1 MEVLTELCQELRNWF
16 DRNQPKYYGEFTI
29 ENGVLILSGDMS
41 LRDGQYFRVIGSA
54 LNDGVHQYGVYG
66 DALEDEAFSG
76 AVWAMAIPP
85 AVLSLAKEI
94 KAWQD
99 KYGGI
104 DSAAM
109 SPFASESFGGYSYSK
124 SGAGSGSGSTS
135 GGWRS
140 AFAGRLNS
148 WRKI

>member
-1 MEVLTELCQELRNWF
+1 MEILTELCQELRNWF

-41 LRDGQYFRVIGSA
+41 LKDGQYFRIIGSA

-85 AVLSLAKEI
+85 AILTLVKDIE
-94 KAWQD
+94 AWQD

-140 AFAGRLNS
+140 AFAGRLNP

>member
-1 MEVLTELCQELRNWF
+1 MEMLTELCQELRNWF

-29 ENGVLILSGDMS
+29 ENGVLILGGNMS
-41 LRDGQYFRVIGSA
+41 LKDGQYFRVIGSA

-85 AVLSLAKEI
+85 AILTLVKDIE
-94 KAWQD
+94 AWQD

-124 SGAGSGSGSTS
+124 SGVGSGSGSAS

-140 AFAGRLNS
+140 AFAERLNP

>member
-1 MEVLTELCQELRNWF
+1 MEMLTELCQELRNWF

-29 ENGVLILSGDMS
+29 ENGVLVLRDDMS
-41 LRDGQYFRVIGSA
+41 LKDGQYFRIIGSA

-99 KYGGI
+99 KYGSI

-109 SPFASESFGGYSYSK
+109 SPFTSESFGGYSYSK
-124 SGAGSGSGSTS
+124 SGAGSGSGSAS

-140 AFAGRLNS
+140 AFAGRLTP

>member
-1 MEVLTELCQELRNWF
+1 MEILTELCQELRNWF
-16 DRNQPKYYGEFTI
+16 DRNQPKYYGEFAI

-41 LRDGQYFRVIGSA
+41 LKDGQYFRIIGSA

-66 DALEDEAFSG
+66 DALKDEDFSG

-85 AVLSLAKEI
+85 AILTLVKDIE
-94 KAWQD
+94 AWQD

-124 SGAGSGSGSTS
+124 SGAGSGSGSAS
-135 GGWRS
+135 GGWCS
-140 AFAGRLNS
+140 AFAGRLNP